1 MAHSQSMTPRERVVA
16 AFRGERP
23 DRVPFTCYAVLLP
36 RGQVE
41 RQVREEGLALIE
53 RHAPFETET
62 PDVETVR
69 HTFRRDGRTFVRET
83 FRTPVGEVS
92 QVFLT
97 GGGYGTSLR
106 KEFLI
111 KTPDDYQVL
120 AFIYRNQRYTPTYD
134 EMRQAAERLGEDG
147 VVIGN
152 LGYSPMQ
159 QLIVMDMGTE
169 RFAIDWYERRHLV
182 LELYQV
188 INERR
193 REQYQL
199 AAASPAEFFI
209 YGDNITCEIIGRERF
224 ERYVMPCYN
233 ECAEVLHA
241 QGKRLG
247 VHMDGKMK
255 HLADAVALSKQDFV
269 EAFAPF
275 PDGDLD
281 LAEAR
286 RAWPEKVI
294 SINFPSAAHLMS
306 EVRVAEE
313 TRRLLAAAA
322 PGDRFVVG
330 ITENIPDHVWQRSVP
345 VISRVLRLE
354 GVTPY

>member
-1 MAHSQSMTPRERVVA
+1 MTPHERVVA
-16 AFRGERP
+16 ALRGGRP

-36 RGQVE
+36 RGHVE
-41 RQVREEGLALIE
+41 RQLREDGLALIE
-53 RHAPFETET
+53 RHAPFTTET
-62 PDVETVR
+62 PDVETIR

-83 FRTPVGEVS
+83 FRRPVGEVS
-92 QVFLT
+92 QVFQT

-106 KEFLI
+106 KEFLV

-120 AFIYRNQRYTPTYD
+120 AFIYRNQHYTPVYD
-134 EMRQAAERLGEDG
+134 EMVQAMERLGEDG

-169 RFAIDWYERRHLV
+169 RFAIDWHERRDLV

-193 REQYQL
+193 REQYEL
-199 AAASPAEFFI
+199 AAKSPAEFFI
-209 YGDNITCEIIGRERF
+209 YGDNITSEIIGRERF
-224 ERYVMPCYN
+224 ERYALPCYN

-241 QGKRLG
+241 EGKRLG

-255 HLADAVALSKQDFV
+255 HLVDVVATWKQDFV

-275 PDGDLD
+275 PDGDLQ
-281 LAEAR
+281 LADAC
-286 RAWPEKVI
+286 RAWQGKVI

-306 EVRVAEE
+306 EDAVADQ
-313 TRRLLAAAA
+313 TRSLLAASA
-322 PGDRFVVG
+322 PDNRFIVG
-330 ITENIPDHVWQRSVP
+330 ITENIPDHVWQRRMP
-345 VISRVLRLE
+345 VISRVLREE
-354 GVTPY
+354 GVTPH